1 MEDFFAPTG
10 QSDAPANFDFQID
23 ILETASPTS
32 DSVTAP
38 HSAGDVVSSQ
48 DMSSSALPHSASP
61 AAARGEVSLASLPVI
76 KSGSPSSASPEASPS
91 EARHSAAKSL
101 SEILAQESVGTPHP
115 NKDKDTKDD
124 SGTGYLQILPVAAAA
139 SLDDV
144 SAPTR
149 RHVETKNNGSDLLR
163 DSAVSSAPLAALISE
178 AGIKPVPRVETA
190 TPHLPS
196 ISIEVQNSSPSDAAK
211 PLTSDTTKPSL
222 SASKLSILPD
232 IEVLSGTVHG
242 ESSLATPAQIEPAG
256 TKPLSPVPSPES
268 LVKVLSDGVLPPA
281 KPAKQERVSSSD
293 YDSLTPV
300 NNPDLASGLSR
311 LLNVVEN
318 VTPPASKLTV
328 PRSETPASLPPVL
341 KTEPVKDG
349 PIDVALPIIPRS
361 HAPSVS
367 PVTLTSDANSA
378 NPPSGRPPD
387 VSIVQS
393 INNLLPA
400 AAPLGGE
407 PLRPSAKTDT
417 GTLGDFIEKTLK
429 PVGGSS
435 ELTAVIPAPAL
446 AHTTDKPAA
455 KTVEPPKESIVPLGE
470 LIANVNSGTAV
481 SPDNSPITVKSLQTD
496 KPATGN
502 PNDTNPT
509 APSSAEVRR
518 QESLARN
525 TGTTVDGKPPAAT
538 AGDATP
544 PGQSLAETRRQ
555 EALTRTGATPGT
567 TPGAEVKAPAANP
580 GEVNSPTRSLQ
591 DSRLQSALDRSG
603 KGPATGEQPSG
614 SNPLAPTAEQRRAD
628 AIARTGAPDVKPA
641 APRTDGTPVAPG
653 ASPAEQ
659 RRAEALTRANA
670 TDNRPAALA
679 GDGKTTVQP
688 TGEVKPAAALSPEQ
702 RRAESI
708 ARNNATDNRPA
719 ALTGDGKTPVQ
730 PALSPEQR
738 RAESIARNNAPDN
751 RPAALAGDGKTP
763 VQPALSPEQRR
774 AESIARNGATD
785 HRPPAAVPDA
795 NPTRNI
801 AGDPAATGTD
811 RPRGRDRVADAPADT
826 AKPPGKGNAT
836 GDTVRPVKADAPVE
850 TVRPPVKADAPA
862 DVGRRPVKADAP
874 ADTGTPPGSGTS
886 DSFLNGRQQRQ
897 LETLRQ
903 QAETGTLT
911 RSEQRQL
918 ERLTALETRKAE
930 IASATT
936 DPKTRAPKVEAPA
949 AEVPR
954 TPRAEAPG
962 SELPRTPRAEA
973 PVSPPREN
981 RRGTTEAPA
990 GNPPGN
996 PLVNPDGNPKG
1007 RNRDGGVTAEQP
1019 PGTDRGPFKPGTD
1032 PALKPGSETVF
1043 RPGGDQAFKPTADMS
1058 PRDIRRALAEARQ
1071 NQPLDPAQQK
1081 WLAEQT
1087 AKMGDGRSQNFARNF
1102 ENLSPQNRAAL
1113 MGLEGPK
1120 QGDMIAKLG
1129 RGRADISALEG
1140 KLGALP
1146 GGDLKAGRTADGAT
1160 TGGKP
1165 PLGLDGLKGPA
1176 GDIARGPGGELA
1188 RGPGGDLAKALQRAD
1203 LKIPGLD
1210 VADPSNRQFLADA
1223 SLRFNNLK
1231 FDGTNAN
1238 MKVSDVLKG
1247 MDPQKV
1253 MALEKFLSGNNQ
1265 MLEPGKLTF
1274 GQLDQTKVTQ
1284 LQSLL
1289 RGNFDA
1295 SGRQMTP
1302 QESFRQLTQG
1312 LLAQQA
1318 DSNLIGR
1325 GRLPEIGKLLN
1336 DQPTARLSEMVS
1348 RTLDARSPV
1357 GTMGGA
1363 GGVGSFDFGRFDFTA
1378 KLNPVQEIH
1387 VRNLLDNSS
1396 KLATLLEQNIAR
1408 TDLSQPRFDVGKAIG
1423 LAQVMATTLGD
1434 SRGDFAVRGDIRSM
1448 IDSTSAVRVSEAGE
1462 IINTASGAKSADY
1475 IAKLPIDA
1483 TTGLPYDPASGKLLD
1498 PNTGRPIGDRVAEEK
1513 KSSDKKWDKD
1523 DEDFDEKEKK
1533 KKKQDSDV
1541 DSEKAKQKAMLLL
1554 LQAKKKREQELKDKA
1569 LRDQKR
1575 KEEDEKRVKYICK
1588 DGDTVQSIAL
1598 KQLRDS
1604 RVTALIYQINKEV
1617 IPTRIVNGEQV
1628 PVLHAGLVIWLPSP
1642 KEIREFRTKLV
1653 SGSQPGTEPH
1663 GAKEFASVEDE
1674 LAARFGENWSGDGE
1688 SSPEQ
1693 AADSASAPA
1702 VPQQNSIEKKLMD
1715 DAIADAKR
1723 RRENIEA
1730 ALGPIA
1736 SSKAANRAPT
1746 GQIIYQVRL
1755 GDTLRSVAQKQP
1767 SLGDVHLWRL
1777 LAEVNG
1783 LSTETDA
1790 KGQPV
1795 AGLSRG
1801 SKIKLPTQQEI
1812 ADYRQRIGSMA
1823 GQPMPRE
1830 QRVSKT
1836 CRTCGK
1842 VNPAAAS
1849 SCTGCGYQFGTAT
1862 QANASASN
1870 APVPTSSVSTSVSTT
1885 PVPTSQATA
1894 PQQSEPK
1901 DAATILLEGMSQTT
1915 GGRTE
1920 DLDQPPQ
1927 QGPATVNTDAAQSA
1941 PPAEAQMWAS
1951 VKDFEAGCRLAKSAH
1966 SWETASGKLII
1977 QLQIKEDNK
1986 DWYPILEYD
1995 IFESHALRH
2004 SFIRETGAKKS
2015 VRIDL
2020 PAAAAM
2026 ELAQNDLLANWNNY
2040 KTKFFA

>member
-1 MEDFFAPTG
+1 M
-10 QSDAPANFDFQID
+10 
-23 ILETASPTS
+23 AS
-32 DSVTAP
+32 
-38 HSAGDVVSSQ
+38 
-48 DMSSSALPHSASP
+48 
-61 AAARGEVSLASLPVI
+61 
-76 KSGSPSSASPEASPS
+76 KS
-91 EARHSAAKSL
+91 
-101 SEILAQESVGTPHP
+101 T
-115 NKDKDTKDD
+115 
-124 SGTGYLQILPVAAAA
+124 AAAA
-139 SLDDV
+139 QTDQT
-144 SAPTR
+144 PTSTPGNAQLAQTQAGR
-149 RHVETKNNGSDLLR
+149 DTTPAAGSDATTGVAPHT
-163 DSAVSSAPLAALISE
+163 AVLQGDNVLSQTPQPGTVNDTAAKIIQQQNE
-178 AGIKPVPRVETA
+178 ATGVGGVRGDANNPINTA
-190 TPHLPS
+190 QTTA
-196 ISIEVQNSSPSDAAK
+196 EVRRAEAVARTTSTAPSDAKAPDAK
-211 PLTSDTTKPSL
+211 TPVSKPTDTAP
-222 SASKLSILPD
+222 
-232 IEVLSGTVHG
+232 
-242 ESSLATPAQIEPAG
+242 ATPTTAETRRQEALARTTSTPADV
-256 TKPLSPVPSPES
+256 KPPATTPGDTPATTPSVAETRRQEALTRSSSTPA
-268 LVKVLSDGVLPPA
+268 DA
-281 KPAKQERVSSSD
+281 KPADAK
-293 YDSLTPV
+293 
-300 NNPDLASGLSR
+300 
-311 LLNVVEN
+311 
-318 VTPPASKLTV
+318 PPA
-328 PRSETPASLPPVL
+328 
-341 KTEPVKDG
+341 
-349 PIDVALPIIPRS
+349 
-361 HAPSVS
+361 
-367 PVTLTSDANSA
+367 A
-378 NPPSGRPPD
+378 NPVEANPTSPTTAETRR
-387 VSIVQS
+387 QEA
-393 INNLLPA
+393 LA
-400 AAPLGGE
+400 
-407 PLRPSAKTDT
+407 RTT
-417 GTLGDFIEKTLK
+417 GT
-429 PVGGSS
+429 P
-435 ELTAVIPAPAL
+435 
-446 AHTTDKPAA
+446 TDA
-455 KTVEPPKESIVPLGE
+455 
-470 LIANVNSGTAV
+470 
-481 SPDNSPITVKSLQTD
+481 

-544 PGQSLAETRRQ
+544 PGQSTAETRRQ

-614 SNPLAPTAEQRRAD
+614 SNPLAPAAEQRRAD
-628 AIARTGAPDVKPA
+628 ALARTGAPDVKPA
-641 APRTDGTPVAPG
+641 APRTDATPVAPG

-719 ALTGDGKTPVQ
+719 ALTGDGKPVQ
-730 PALSPEQR
+730 PTAEVKPAPALSPEQRRAESIARNNAPDNRPAALAGDGKPPVQPTGEVKPAPALSPEQR

-751 RPAALAGDGKTP
+751 RPAALAGDGKTA
-763 VQPALSPEQRR
+763 VQPNGEVKPAAALSPEQRR

-785 HRPPAAVPDA
+785 HRPPGAVPDA

-801 AGDPAATGTD
+801 VGDPPATGAD

-836 GDTVRPVKADAPVE
+836 GDTVRPPVKADAPAE

-862 DVGRRPVKADAP
+862 DAGRRPVKADAP
-874 ADTGTPPGSGTS
+874 ADSGTPPGSGST

-936 DPKTRAPKVEAPA
+936 DPRTRAPKVETVPKAEAPA
-949 AEVPR
+949 GELPR

-962 SELPRTPRAEA
+962 GELPRTPRAEA
-973 PVSPPREN
+973 PVAQPREN
-981 RRGTTEAPA
+981 RRGTTEAPT
-990 GNPPGN
+990 GNPTGN

-1019 PGTDRGPFKPGTD
+1019 PGTERGPFKPGAD
-1032 PALKPGSETVF
+1032 PAIKPGGESVF
-1043 RPGGDQAFKPTADMS
+1043 KPGGDQAFKPTADMS

-1113 MGLEGPK
+1113 MGLEGPQ

-1129 RGRADISALEG
+1129 RGRADISAIEG
-1140 KLGALP
+1140 KLGAIP
-1146 GGDLKAGRTADGAT
+1146 GGDLRAGRTADGAV

-1165 PLGLDGLKGPA
+1165 PLGLDGLKGPG
-1176 GDIARGPGGELA
+1176 GDLA
-1188 RGPGGDLAKALQRAD
+1188 RGPGGDLARGPGADLAKALQRAD

-1231 FDGTNAN
+1231 FDGTTAN
-1238 MKVSDVLKG
+1238 MKVSEVLKG

-1253 MALEKFLSGNNQ
+1253 MALEKFLAGNNQ

-1274 GQLDQTKVTQ
+1274 GQLDQTRVTQ

-1295 SGRQMTP
+1295 SGRQLTP

-1312 LLAQQA
+1312 LLAQQT
-1318 DSNLIGR
+1318 DTNLIGR
-1325 GRLPEIGKLLN
+1325 GRLPEVGKLLN
-1336 DQPTARLSEMVS
+1336 EQPTAKLSEMVS

-1357 GTMGGA
+1357 STMGGT
-1363 GGVGSFDFGRFDFTA
+1363 GGIGSFDIGRFDFTA

-1434 SRGDFAVRGDIRSM
+1434 SRGDFAVRGDVRSM
-1448 IDSTSAVRVSEAGE
+1448 IDSTSAVRVNEAGE
-1462 IINTASGAKSADY
+1462 IVNTASGAKSADY
-1475 IAKLPIDA
+1475 IARLPIDA

-1588 DGDTVQSIAL
+1588 DGDTVQSVAL

-1604 RVTALIYQINKEV
+1604 RVTALIYQINKDV
-1617 IPTRIVNGEQV
+1617 IPTKIVNGEQV

-1653 SGSQPGTEPH
+1653 SGSQSGTEPQ

-1674 LAARFGENWSGDGE
+1674 LAARFGENWAGDGE
-1688 SSPEQ
+1688 SSPGEE
-1693 AADSASAPA
+1693 ANSASAPG

-1849 SCTGCGYQFGTAT
+1849 SCPGCGYKFGTIT
-1862 QANASASN
+1862 QANVPAAT
-1870 APVPTSSVSTSVSTT
+1870 APVPTSSVPTSVSTT
-1885 PVPTSQATA
+1885 PAPTAQAGG
-1894 PQQSEPK
+1894 PEQSEPK
-1901 DAATILLEGMSQTT
+1901 DAATILLEGMSQTA

-1927 QGPATVNTDAAQSA
+1927 GPATVNIDAAQSA
-1941 PPAEAQMWAS
+1941 PQTEAQMWAS

-1966 SWETASGKLII
+1966 SWETASGKLVI
-1977 QLQIKEDNK
+1977 QLQIRETDK